1 MLMEL
6 TEIII
11 PAITGA
17 ITFFLG
23 IKRGKAETESVILQ
37 NIERA
42 VGVYQT
48 IIENL
53 RDEIINLNEKV
64 DELQQKL
71 DDMEKGRR
79 TPTKKVLK

>member
-1 MLMEL
+1 
-6 TEIII
+6 
-11 PAITGA
+11 
-17 ITFFLG
+17 
-23 IKRGKAETESVILQ
+23 VILQ

-53 RDEIINLNEKV
+53 RDEIINLNAKV

>member
-1 MLMEL
+1 MEI

-17 ITFFLG
+17 ITFVLG
-23 IKRGKAETESVILQ
+23 LKRGKAETESVVLQ

-53 RDEIINLNEKV
+53 RDEIINLNAKV

-79 TPTKKVLK
+79 TPTKKIIK